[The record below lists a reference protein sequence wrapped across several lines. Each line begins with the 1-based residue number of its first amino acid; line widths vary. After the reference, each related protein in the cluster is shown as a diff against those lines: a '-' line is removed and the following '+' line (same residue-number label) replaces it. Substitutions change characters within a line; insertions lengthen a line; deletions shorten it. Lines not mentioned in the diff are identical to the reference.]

1 MTTTPKAASKLAPRT
16 PMPEQDP
23 KERAR
28 NFSEVALGYTL
39 ELAVTEAK
47 RCLQCKKPLCEKG
60 CPVEVPIKAFI
71 ARLAQG
77 DVDGAYRAIRET
89 NSLPAVCGR
98 VCPQEVQ
105 CEGACVLAKKGQP
118 VCIGRLER
126 FAADEYAARSAC
138 EQLTGAKAC
147 PMIREDLKVACLG
160 SGPAS
165 LTVAGYLSTLGV
177 KVHVYEA
184 LHEPGGVLVYGIP
197 EFRLPKAIVG
207 REVRAM
213 TENGVEFHLN
223 WVGGRTVTVRDLLD
237 DGFRAVFIGVGAGLP
252 RFLNVPG
259 EDLTGVF
266 SANEY
271 LSRANLGRAYAF
283 PEYDT
288 PPFPGRNVVVV
299 GGGNVAMDAA
309 RTAMRMG
316 AETVRLV
323 YRRSRNEMPARLE
336 ELEHA
341 LEEGLILEALTNPV
355 EFFGDDSGRVTGV
368 RLERMCLGEPDAR
381 GRRAP
386 ACTGEFFDAPCDL
399 AVIAVGTGPN
409 PLLLEATPGLVRDS
423 RGYVAADEL
432 TGETSI
438 PNVFAGGDIVTGA
451 ATVIL
456 AMGAGRRAAKEIA
469 RRLLGDDAPQDVPP
483 LHAGAGGPQE

>member
-1 MTTTPKAASKLAPRT
+1 MDKKPSKLAPRT
-16 PMPEQDP
+16 PMPERP
-23 KERAR
+23 ALERVKD
-28 NFSEVALGYTL
+28 FSEVTTGYSL
-39 ELAVTEAK
+39 DMAVREAG
-47 RCLQCKKPLCEKG
+47 RCLQCKRPLCEKG

-71 ARLAQG
+71 GRLRGA
-77 DVDGAYRAIRET
+77 DVAGAYKTIRET

-105 CEGACVLAKKGQP
+105 CEGACVLAKKGEP

-126 FAADEYAARSAC
+126 FTADEFAARSAC
-138 EQLTGAKAC
+138 EQLTGDKAC
-147 PMIREDLKVACLG
+147 SMIREDLKVACIG
-160 SGPAS
+160 AGPAS
-165 LTVAGYLSTLGV
+165 LTVAGYLSTLGI

-197 EFRLPKAIVG
+197 EFRLPKAIVR
-207 REVRAM
+207 REVQAM

-223 WVGGRTVTVRDLLD
+223 WVGGRTITIQDMFD
-237 DGFRAVFIGVGAGLP
+237 EGFRAVFIGVGAGLP

-259 EDLTGVF
+259 EDMTGIF

-283 PEYDT
+283 PDYDT
-288 PPFPGRNVVVV
+288 PPFPGKQVVVV
-299 GGGNVAMDAA
+299 GGGNVAMDSA

-316 AETVRLV
+316 ADKVSLV
-323 YRRSRNEMPARLE
+323 YRRSEAEMPARRE

-341 LEEGLILEALTNPV
+341 LDEGLHLEILTNPV
-355 EFFGDDSGRVTGV
+355 KFTGGEDGRVTGAT
-368 RLERMCLGEPDAR
+368 LERMVLGEPDDK
-381 GRRAP
+381 GRCSP
-386 ACTGEFFDAPCDL
+386 KCTGEFFDIPCDL

-409 PLLLEATPGLVRDS
+409 PLLLEATPGLTRNR
-423 RGYVAADEL
+423 RGYVEVEES

-469 RRLLGDDAPQDVPP
+469 RRLLGKDAPQDVPP
-483 LHAGAGGPQE
+483 LHGGTLSSGG

>member
-1 MTTTPKAASKLAPRT
+1 VDKKPSKLAPRT
-16 PMPEQDP
+16 PMPERP
-23 KERAR
+23 AKERVKD
-28 NFSEVALGYTL
+28 FFEVTTGYTL
-39 ELAVTEAK
+39 DMAVQEAG
-47 RCLQCKKPLCEKG
+47 RCLQCKRPLCEKG

-71 ARLAQG
+71 GHLRRG
-77 DVDGAYRAIRET
+77 DVTEAYKAIRET

-105 CEGACVLAKKGQP
+105 CEGACVLAKKGKP

-126 FAADEYAARSAC
+126 FTADEFAARSAC
-138 EQLTGAKAC
+138 EQLTGDKAC
-147 PMIREDLKVACLG
+147 RMIREDLKVACLG
-160 SGPAS
+160 AGPAS
-165 LTVAGYLSTLGV
+165 LTVAGYLSTLGI

-197 EFRLPKAIVG
+197 EFRLPKAIVH
-207 REVRAM
+207 REVQAM

-223 WVGGRTVTVRDLLD
+223 WVGGRTVTIQDLFD
-237 DGFRAVFIGVGAGLP
+237 DGFQAVFIGVGAGLP
-252 RFLNVPG
+252 RFLKVPG

-283 PEYDT
+283 PAYDT
-288 PPFPGRNVVVV
+288 PPFPGKRVVVV
-299 GGGNVAMDAA
+299 GGGNVAMDSA

-316 AETVRLV
+316 AETVSLV
-323 YRRSRNEMPARLE
+323 YRRSEAEMPCRRE

-341 LEEGLILEALTNPV
+341 LDEGLHLEILTNPV
-355 EFFGDDSGRVTGV
+355 TFTGGEDGRLTGAT
-368 RLERMCLGEPDAR
+368 LERMVLGEPDDK
-381 GRRAP
+381 GRCSP
-386 ACTGEFFDAPCDL
+386 KCTGEFLDIPCDL

-409 PLLLEATPGLVRDS
+409 PLLLEATPGLKRNR
-423 RGYVAADEL
+423 RGYIEVVEA

-438 PNVFAGGDIVTGA
+438 PGVFAGGDIVTGA

-469 RRLLGDDAPQDVPP
+469 RRLLGQDAPQDVPA
-483 LHAGAGGPQE
+483 LHGGSLSVEG

>member
-1 MTTTPKAASKLAPRT
+1 MEKKASKLKPRVH
-16 PMPEQDP
+16 MPEQP
-23 KERAR
+23 PLERVG
-28 NFSEVALGYTL
+28 NFSEVTLGYSL
-39 ELAVTEAK
+39 EMAKEEAA
-47 RCLQCKKPLCEKG
+47 RCLQCKKPLCERG

-71 ARLAQG
+71 GHLAKG
-77 DVDGAYRAIRET
+77 DVVEAYRAIRET

-105 CEGACVLAKKGQP
+105 CEGACVLNKKGQA

-126 FAADEYAARSAC
+126 FTADEYAARSAC
-138 EQLTGAKAC
+138 EQLTGTKAC
-147 PMIREDLKVACLG
+147 PMIREELKVACIG
-160 SGPAS
+160 AGPSS
-165 LTVAGYLSTLGV
+165 LTVAGYLSTLGI

-197 EFRLPKAIVG
+197 EFRLPKAIVK
-207 REVRAM
+207 REVEAM

-223 WVGGRTVTVRDLLD
+223 WVGGRTVTVRDLFD
-237 DGFRAVFIGVGAGLP
+237 EGFQAVFIGVGAGLP
-252 RFLNVPG
+252 KFLKVPG

-283 PEYDT
+283 PDYDT

-316 AETVRLV
+316 ADKVSLV
-323 YRRSRNEMPARLE
+323 YRRTKNEMPCRLE

-341 LEEGLILEALTNPV
+341 VDEGLHLEVLTNPV
-355 EFFGDDSGRVTGV
+355 EFVGDETGRVTGV
-368 RLERMCLGEPDAR
+368 RLERMCLGEPDEK
-381 GRRAP
+381 GRRSP
-386 ACTGEFFDAPCDL
+386 NCTGDYFDIPCDL

-409 PLLLEATPGLVRDS
+409 PLLLEATPGLERN
-423 RGYVAADEL
+423 RWGYIQVNEE

-469 RRLLGDDAPQDVPP
+469 RRLLGGDAPQDVPP
-483 LHAGAGGPQE
+483 LHAGAGGPQD

>member
-1 MTTTPKAASKLAPRT
+1 
-16 PMPEQDP
+16 MPEQP
-23 KERAR
+23 AKERVK
-28 NFSEVALGYTL
+28 NFSEVTTGYTL
-39 ELAVTEAK
+39 DMAVAEAA
-47 RCLQCKKPLCEKG
+47 RCLQCKKPVCQIG

-71 ARLAQG
+71 GHLQKG
-77 DVDGAYRAIRET
+77 DVTQAYKAIRET

-105 CEGACVLAKKGQP
+105 CEGACVLAKKGEP

-126 FAADEYAARSAC
+126 FTADEYAARSAC
-138 EQLTGAKAC
+138 EQLTGDKAC
-147 PMIREDLKVACLG
+147 PMIREELKVACIG
-160 SGPAS
+160 GGPAS

-197 EFRLPKAIVG
+197 EFRLPKAIVK
-207 REVRAM
+207 REVQAM

-223 WVGGRTVTVRDLLD
+223 WVGGRTITVQELLD
-237 DGFRAVFIGVGAGLP
+237 EGFQAVFIGVGAGLP
-252 RFLNVPG
+252 RFLKVPG

-288 PPFPGRNVVVV
+288 PPFPGKQVVVV

-316 AETVRLV
+316 ADKVSLV
-323 YRRSRNEMPARLE
+323 YRRTMNEMPCRLE

-341 LEEGLILEALTNPV
+341 LDEGLHLEILTNPV
-355 EFFGDDSGRVTGV
+355 SFAGDDTGRVTGV
-368 RLERMCLGEPDAR
+368 TLERMKLGDPDEA
-381 GRRAP
+381 GRCAP
-386 ACTGEFFDAPCDL
+386 NCTGEYFDIPCDL

-409 PLLLEATPGLVRDS
+409 PLLLEATPGLKRNR
-423 RGYVAADEL
+423 RGYIEVNED
-432 TGETSI
+432 TGETSMQ
-438 PNVFAGGDIVTGA
+438 NVFAGGDIVTGA

-483 LHAGAGGPQE
+483 LHDGMPAALD

>member
-1 MTTTPKAASKLAPRT
+1 VDKKPKKLAPRT
-16 PMPEQDP
+16 PMPEQP
-23 KERAR
+23 AGERVK
-28 NFSEVALGYTL
+28 NFSEVTTGYTL
-39 ELAVTEAK
+39 DMAVAEAS
-47 RCLQCKKPLCEKG
+47 RCLQCKKPVCQAG

-71 ARLAQG
+71 GHLQKG
-77 DVDGAYRAIRET
+77 DVTAAYKAIRET

-105 CEGACVLAKKGQP
+105 CEGACVLSKKGEP

-126 FAADEYAARSAC
+126 FTADEYAARSAC
-138 EQLTGAKAC
+138 EQLTGDKAC
-147 PMIREDLKVACLG
+147 PMIRDELKVACIG
-160 SGPAS
+160 GGPAS
-165 LTVAGYLSTLGV
+165 LTVAGYLSTLGI

-197 EFRLPKAIVG
+197 EFRLPKAIVK
-207 REVRAM
+207 REVEAM

-223 WVGGRTVTVRDLLD
+223 WVGGRTITVQDLLD
-237 DGFRAVFIGVGAGLP
+237 DGFQAVFIGVGAGLP
-252 RFLNVPG
+252 RFLKVPG
-259 EDLTGVF
+259 EDLSGVF

-288 PPFPGRNVVVV
+288 PPFPGKQVVVV

-316 AETVRLV
+316 ADKVSLV
-323 YRRSRNEMPARLE
+323 YRRTKNEMPCRLE

-341 LEEGLILEALTNPV
+341 LDEGLHLEILTNPV
-355 EFFGDDSGRVTGV
+355 SFAGDDAGRVTGV
-368 RLERMCLGEPDAR
+368 TLERMKLGDPDEA
-381 GRRAP
+381 GRCTP
-386 ACTGEFFDAPCDL
+386 NCTGEYFDIPCDL

-409 PLLLEATPGLVRDS
+409 PLLLEATPGLKRNR
-423 RGYVAADEL
+423 RGYIEVNED
-432 TGETSI
+432 TGETSM

-456 AMGAGRRAAKEIA
+456 AMGAGRRAAKEMA
-469 RRLLGDDAPQDVPP
+469 RRLLGEDAPQDVPP
-483 LHAGAGGPQE
+483 LHGGVLGPQD

>member
-1 MTTTPKAASKLAPRT
+1 
-16 PMPEQDP
+16 MPERP
-23 KERAR
+23 AKERVKD
-28 NFSEVALGYTL
+28 FFEVTTGYTL
-39 ELAVTEAK
+39 DMAVQEAG
-47 RCLQCKKPLCEKG
+47 RCLQCKRPLCEKG

-71 ARLAQG
+71 GHLRRG
-77 DVDGAYRAIRET
+77 DVTEAYKAIRET

-105 CEGACVLAKKGQP
+105 CEGACVLAKKGKP

-126 FAADEYAARSAC
+126 FTADEFAARSAC
-138 EQLTGAKAC
+138 EQLTGDKAC
-147 PMIREDLKVACLG
+147 RMIREDLKVACLG
-160 SGPAS
+160 AGPAS
-165 LTVAGYLSTLGV
+165 LTVAGYLSTLGI

-197 EFRLPKAIVG
+197 EFRLPKAIVH
-207 REVRAM
+207 REVQAM

-223 WVGGRTVTVRDLLD
+223 WVGGRTVTIQDLFD
-237 DGFRAVFIGVGAGLP
+237 DGFQAVFIGVGAGLP
-252 RFLNVPG
+252 RFLKVPG

-283 PEYDT
+283 PAYDT
-288 PPFPGRNVVVV
+288 PPFPGKRVVVV
-299 GGGNVAMDAA
+299 GGGNVAMDSA

-316 AETVRLV
+316 AETVSLV
-323 YRRSRNEMPARLE
+323 YRRSEAEMPCRRE

-341 LEEGLILEALTNPV
+341 LDEGLHLEILTNPV
-355 EFFGDDSGRVTGV
+355 TFTGGEDGRLTGAT
-368 RLERMCLGEPDAR
+368 LERMVLGEPDDK
-381 GRRAP
+381 GRCSP
-386 ACTGEFFDAPCDL
+386 KCTGEFLDIPCDL

-409 PLLLEATPGLVRDS
+409 PLLLEATPGLKRNR
-423 RGYVAADEL
+423 RGYIEVVEA

-438 PNVFAGGDIVTGA
+438 PGVFAGGDIVTGA

-469 RRLLGDDAPQDVPP
+469 RRLLGQDAPQDVPA
-483 LHAGAGGPQE
+483 LHGGSLSVEG

>member
-1 MTTTPKAASKLAPRT
+1 MDSKASKLKPRT
-16 PMPEQDP
+16 PMPEQP
-23 KERAR
+23 AAERVR
-28 NFSEVALGYTL
+28 NFTEVALGYAM
-39 ELAVTEAK
+39 EQARQEAA
-47 RCLQCKKPLCEKG
+47 RCLQCKKPLCEAG

-71 ARLAQG
+71 ARLAEG
-77 DVDGAYRAIRET
+77 DVEGAYRTIRET

-105 CEGACVLAKKGQP
+105 CEGACVLAKKGRA

-126 FAADEYAARSAC
+126 FAADEYAALSAC
-138 EQLTGAKAC
+138 EQLTGTKAC
-147 PMIREDLKVACLG
+147 PMIREDVKVACIG
-160 SGPAS
+160 AGPAS

-177 KVHVYEA
+177 KVHVFEA

-197 EFRLPKAIVG
+197 EFRLPKEIVR
-207 REVRAM
+207 REVQAM
-213 TENGVEFHLN
+213 TGNGVEFHLN
-223 WVGGRTVTVRDLLD
+223 WVGGRTVTIEDLFAE
-237 DGFRAVFIGVGAGLP
+237 GFGAVFIGVGAGLP

-288 PPFPGRNVVVV
+288 PPFLGKNVAVV

-316 AETVRLV
+316 ADKVSLV
-323 YRRSRNEMPARLE
+323 YRRTKNEMPCRLE
-336 ELEHA
+336 ELDHA
-341 LEEGLILEALTNPV
+341 IEEGLHLEVLTNPV
-355 EFFGDDSGRVTGV
+355 EFTGDESGRLTGV
-368 RLERMCLGEPDAR
+368 RLERMKLGEPDAN
-381 GRRAP
+381 GRCTP
-386 ACTGEFFDAPCDL
+386 NCTGDCFDIPCDL

-409 PLLLEATPGLVRDS
+409 PLLLEATPGLKRNR
-423 RGYVAADEL
+423 RGYIEVDEA

-456 AMGAGRRAAKEIA
+456 AMGAGRRAAKAIA
-469 RRLLGDDAPQDVPP
+469 ARLLGDEAP
-483 LHAGAGGPQE
+483 A